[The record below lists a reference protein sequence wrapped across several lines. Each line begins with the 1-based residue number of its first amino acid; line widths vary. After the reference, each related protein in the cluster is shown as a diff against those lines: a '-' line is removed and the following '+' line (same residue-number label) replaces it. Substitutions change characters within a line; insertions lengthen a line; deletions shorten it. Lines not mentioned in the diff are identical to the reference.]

1 MLAVTTD
8 RDRGRRLPAADREAW
23 DTIIRT
29 HNHRVVV
36 SLLALG
42 LRPAQAHE
50 IANDAW
56 AKLLEKRAAGELET
70 MTFPGLVLAQ
80 ARYLALDALRAATR
94 ERRRRE
100 GLDAIREHEVV
111 VDTLAWSEH
120 ELQLMRQTITKCSPA
135 EQRVFRAV
143 YDNPD
148 APHAQVAAQLGLSVQ
163 RVRQVLCDVRRAIR
177 DRLDQEDR

>member
-1 MLAVTTD
+1 MLAVTRD
-8 RDRGRRLPAADREAW
+8 RDRVPLPATDREAW
-23 DTIIRT
+23 DAIIRT

-56 AKLLEKRAAGELET
+56 AKLLEKRAAGELDT
-70 MTFPGLVLAQ
+70 MSFPGLVLAQ
-80 ARYLALDALRAATR
+80 ARYLALDALRAAAR

-111 VDTLAWSEH
+111 VEPPVWSPR
-120 ELQLMRQTITKCSPA
+120 ELQIIREAIAGCSA
-135 EQRVFRAV
+135 SEQRVFRAV
-143 YDNPD
+143 YDDPD
-148 APHAQVAAQLGLSVQ
+148 APHAKVADKVGLSVQ
-163 RVRQVLCDVRRAIR
+163 RVRQILCDVRRTIR